1 MEGGNIVLF
10 ALSTCP
16 ACKKTK
22 GLLEELG
29 IDAVIV
35 DLDLVDLDSRDR
47 LLKELRRFNPQET
60 FPTLVIDKGKR
71 VIVGYSEDELREALQ
86 GVHGAS

>member
-1 MEGGNIVLF
+1 MKGDVVLF

-22 GLLEELG
+22 RLLKELN
-29 IDAVIV
+29 IDAIIV
-35 DLDLVDLDSRDR
+35 DLDLVDIDSRDR

-60 FPTLVIDKGKR
+60 FPTLVINKGER
-71 VIVGYSEDELREALQ
+71 VIVGYSEEELREAL
-86 GVHGAS
+86 A